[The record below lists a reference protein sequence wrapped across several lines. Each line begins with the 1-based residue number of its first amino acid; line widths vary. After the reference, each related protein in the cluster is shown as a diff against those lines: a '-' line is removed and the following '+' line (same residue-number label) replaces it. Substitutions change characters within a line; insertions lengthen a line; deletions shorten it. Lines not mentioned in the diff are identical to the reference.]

1 MIEEGATVGFVEAG
15 RSCKLILATGAGA
28 VERPE
33 NGIGATGVGMT
44 AHGSKQ
50 TADAICQR
58 EQTLDAIGSECT
70 ATNCLV
76 CGFIKVA
83 EALLDTTGAR
93 YSTSATDL
101 NPFMPPMATNIP
113 LHSVSVW

>member
-1 MIEEGATVGFVEAG
+1 MIVEGAAVGLEEAG

-70 ATNCLV
+70 TTNCLV
-76 CGFIKVA
+76 CGFMKVA
-83 EALLDTTGAR
+83 EALLDITGAR

-101 NPFMPPMATNIP
+101 NPFNPPTATNIP
-113 LHSVSVW
+113 LHSVSV